1 VSPGPAPVRR
11 RLPAAERRG
20 LILDAALDAFA
31 EGGYR
36 ETKLDDV
43 AVRAGVSK
51 ALIYEHFASK
61 EELFREILET
71 YVTELRE
78 SVLAAATS
86 VNEGSEARLI
96 AGLEGFLA
104 FVEGR
109 RDAWRM
115 LIRHRA
121 SDDVSETFE
130 RLYEEVAGMIGSLMA
145 PEMPRSVLPEGVGFD
160 LVLDAMA
167 RQLLGAVT
175 GIANWWDENREV
187 PRSKVL
193 EMVMEFAWV
202 GMERAASGE
211 RWSAPRD

>member
-1 VSPGPAPVRR
+1 MSTDSAPVRR

-20 LILDAALDAFA
+20 LLLAAALDAFA

-36 ETKLDDV
+36 ETKLEDV
-43 AVRAGVSK
+43 AERAGVSK

-61 EELFREILET
+61 QELFQEILET
-71 YVTELRE
+71 YVAELHE
-78 SVLAAATS
+78 SVVTAATAAG
-86 VNEGSEARLI
+86 EGGEARLI
-96 AGLEGFLA
+96 AGLEGFLT

-109 RDAWRM
+109 RDAWRL

-130 RLYEEVAGMIGSLMA
+130 RLYEEAARMIGALMA
-145 PEMPRSVLPEGVGFD
+145 PEMPDSVLPEGIEFD
-160 LVLDAMA
+160 RVLDAMA